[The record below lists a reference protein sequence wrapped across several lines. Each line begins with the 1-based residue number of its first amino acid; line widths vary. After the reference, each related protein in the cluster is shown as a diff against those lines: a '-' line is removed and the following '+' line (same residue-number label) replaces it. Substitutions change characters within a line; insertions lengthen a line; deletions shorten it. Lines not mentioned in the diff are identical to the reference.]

1 MTPKSEGYLPK
12 GAQAFLQNSVQLTFA
27 IPNYFGLLNLSFDR
41 NLQIN
46 HVKLRD

>member
-1 MTPKSEGYLPK
+1 LPYS
-12 GAQAFLQNSVQLTFA
+12 ALAFPQNPVHLTNA

-46 HVKLRD
+46 HVKLKW